1 MKLFRAHNQIQVS
14 SPLVFAALRVSTCGI
29 GIAACC
35 SSLAINHHPIIRSYR
50 TTGVNEPSRASY
62 RFAKARS
69 LQQTWQYLSRVIARM
84 HKLIVTV
91 TAWASSP
98 SSPRPSR
105 PQHAAL
111 RIDIQILGRA
121 KGAEQNRP
129 LGLNKKKVLNEQ
141 SVCQASSQPSSKQAI
156 QPTAAN

>member
-1 MKLFRAHNQIQVS
+1 MPIIKFR
-14 SPLVFAALRVSTCGI
+14 LVDAQFDRGAALRVSTCGI

-69 LQQTWQYLSRVIARM
+69 LQQTWQYLSRVITRM

-105 PQHAAL
+105 PQHAAP
-111 RIDIQILGRA
+111 RIDIKILGRA
-121 KGAEQNRP
+121 KRP
-129 LGLNKKKVLNEQ
+129 
-141 SVCQASSQPSSKQAI
+141 
-156 QPTAAN
+156 AAYLAFKGTVHI